1 MHNLQVRLQQE
12 ALRNK
17 ESHLLTVSPSGS
29 PKTARKLATSRQ
41 AVTMLLRF
49 APRSPPGSSYN
60 SKHMDTQVILVKFSG
75 PPEANLQSHEYGKKT
90 CRELGIQGQEGE

>member
-1 MHNLQVRLQQE
+1 MHNLPAGSFTVLQRVPLVLQRQRE
-12 ALRNK
+12 NW
-17 ESHLLTVSPSGS
+17 LLGLLG
-29 PKTARKLATSRQ
+29 R
-41 AVTMLLRF
+41 AVDMLLRF

-75 PPEANLQSHEYGKKT
+75 PPEANLQSHEYGKRT